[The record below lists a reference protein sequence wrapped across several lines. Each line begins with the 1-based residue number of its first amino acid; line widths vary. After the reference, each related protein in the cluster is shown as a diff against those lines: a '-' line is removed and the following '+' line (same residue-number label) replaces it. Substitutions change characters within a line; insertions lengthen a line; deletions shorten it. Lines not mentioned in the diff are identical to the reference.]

1 MRREYPVLGRLECE
15 RSLQTV
21 GWPAQLI
28 EDNTVEAYLVNFSQG
43 SSRFRGQFFAP
54 YDSSWLAHAFLET
67 ACYLS

>member
-28 EDNTVEAYLVNFSQG
+28 EDNTVEAFLVNFSQA
-43 SSRFRGQFFAP
+43 SSRFRGQLWSPQDSP
-54 YDSSWLAHAFLET
+54 YME
-67 ACYLS
+67 